1 MWLPVF
7 KYLLKFA
14 KLGMFA
20 FKGTGQE
27 YQGPYVETNTGKLYA
42 GESPT
47 DTGLELISVDNN
59 DIIFNG
65 KKTIPFESETVF
77 PTPEDYNR
85 GFMFRYFLKN
95 FTTGKII
102 EVKKV
107 NYTKLIKKKYYKG
120 DVLKWILTKPAKDI
134 FNQGYLYKGAITRN
148 KANTKEITLNITGLD
163 TYITEY
169 DKFVNIESDVK
180 GFKFED
186 LPKKEKIRIIKNQ
199 RTNLQKP
206 PKVKPRA
213 FLRPEPVDTTPALP
227 ISQSNSSSGGGSTGG
242 GGGGGLNQSFDE
254 VMNDPD
260 NQTMGNNNLTS
271 NSANNYY

>member
-148 KANTKEITLNITGLD
+148 KANTKEISFNITGLD

-186 LPKKEKIRIIKNQ
+186 LPKKEKIRIIKQQ
-199 RTNLQKP
+199 RPNIQRP

-213 FLRPEPVDTTPALP
+213 FLRPEPVDNTPALP
-227 ISQSNSSSGGGSTGG
+227 ISQSNSPSGGGSTG

-260 NQTMGNNNLTS
+260 NQSMGNNNLTS

>member
-120 DVLKWILTKPAKDI
+120 DILKWILTKPAKDI

-148 KANTKEITLNITGLD
+148 KANTKEISFNITGLD

-242 GGGGGLNQSFDE
+242 GGGGLNQSFDE

-260 NQTMGNNNLTS
+260 NQSMGNNNLTS

>member
-47 DTGLELISVDNN
+47 DTGLELISVDND

-65 KKTIPFESETVF
+65 KKTIPFESETVL

-148 KANTKEITLNITGLD
+148 KANTKEVSFNITGLD

-186 LPKKEKIRIIKNQ
+186 LPKKEKIRVIKNQ

-242 GGGGGLNQSFDE
+242 GGGGLNQSFDE

-260 NQTMGNNNLTS
+260 NQSMGNNNLTS

>member
-148 KANTKEITLNITGLD
+148 KANTKEISFNITGLD

>member
-65 KKTIPFESETVF
+65 KKTIPFESETVL

-148 KANTKEITLNITGLD
+148 KANTKEVSFNITGLD

-186 LPKKEKIRIIKNQ
+186 LPKKEKIRVIKNQ

-242 GGGGGLNQSFDE
+242 GGGGLNQSFDE

-260 NQTMGNNNLTS
+260 NQSMGNNNLTS

>member
-148 KANTKEITLNITGLD
+148 KANTKEISFNITGLD

-186 LPKKEKIRIIKNQ
+186 LPKKEKIRIIKQQ
-199 RTNLQKP
+199 RPNIQRP

-242 GGGGGLNQSFDE
+242 GGGGLNQSFDE

-260 NQTMGNNNLTS
+260 NQSMGNNNLTS

>member
-186 LPKKEKIRIIKNQ
+186 LPKKEKIRIIKQQ
-199 RTNLQKP
+199 RPNIQRP

-242 GGGGGLNQSFDE
+242 GGGGLNQSFDE

-260 NQTMGNNNLTS
+260 NQSMGNNNLTS

>member
-148 KANTKEITLNITGLD
+148 KANTKEISFNITGLD

-186 LPKKEKIRIIKNQ
+186 LPKKEKIRIIKQQ
-199 RTNLQKP
+199 RPNIQRP

>member
-148 KANTKEITLNITGLD
+148 KANTKEISFNITGLD

-186 LPKKEKIRIIKNQ
+186 LPKKEKIRIIKQQ
-199 RTNLQKP
+199 RPNIQRP

-213 FLRPEPVDTTPALP
+213 FLRPEPVDNTPALP
-227 ISQSNSSSGGGSTGG
+227 ISQSNSPSGGGSTG

-254 VMNDPD
+254 VTNDPD
-260 NQTMGNNNLTS
+260 NQSMGNNNLTS

>member
-120 DVLKWILTKPAKDI
+120 DILKWILTKPAKDI

-148 KANTKEITLNITGLD
+148 KANTKEISFNITGLD

>member
-148 KANTKEITLNITGLD
+148 KANTKEISFNITGLD

-242 GGGGGLNQSFDE
+242 GGGGLNQSFDE

-260 NQTMGNNNLTS
+260 NQSMGNNNLTS

>member
-65 KKTIPFESETVF
+65 KKTIPFESETVL

-148 KANTKEITLNITGLD
+148 KANTKEISSNITGLD

-186 LPKKEKIRIIKNQ
+186 LPKKEKIRVIKNQ

-242 GGGGGLNQSFDE
+242 GGGGLNQSFDE

-260 NQTMGNNNLTS
+260 NPSMGNNNLTS

>member
-148 KANTKEITLNITGLD
+148 KANTKEISFNITGLD

-186 LPKKEKIRIIKNQ
+186 LPKKEKIRIIKQQ
-199 RTNLQKP
+199 RPNIQRP

-242 GGGGGLNQSFDE
+242 GGGGLNQSFDE

-260 NQTMGNNNLTS
+260 NQSMSNNNLTS

>member
-65 KKTIPFESETVF
+65 KKTIPFESETVL

-148 KANTKEITLNITGLD
+148 KANTKEVSFNITGLD

-186 LPKKEKIRIIKNQ
+186 LPKKEKIRVIKNQ

-242 GGGGGLNQSFDE
+242 GGGGLNQSFDE

-260 NQTMGNNNLTS
+260 NPSMGNNNLTS

>member
-65 KKTIPFESETVF
+65 KKTIPFESETVL

-148 KANTKEITLNITGLD
+148 KANTKEISFNITGLD

-186 LPKKEKIRIIKNQ
+186 LPKKEKIRVIKNQ

-242 GGGGGLNQSFDE
+242 GGGGLNQSFDE

-260 NQTMGNNNLTS
+260 NQSMGNNNLTS

>member
-65 KKTIPFESETVF
+65 KKTIPFESETVL

-120 DVLKWILTKPAKDI
+120 DILKWILTKPAKDI

-148 KANTKEITLNITGLD
+148 KANTKEVSFNITGLD

-186 LPKKEKIRIIKNQ
+186 LPKKEKIRVIKNQ

-242 GGGGGLNQSFDE
+242 GGGLNQSFDE

-260 NQTMGNNNLTS
+260 NQSMGNNNLTS

>member
-242 GGGGGLNQSFDE
+242 GGGGLNQSFDE

-260 NQTMGNNNLTS
+260 NQSMGNNNLTS

>member
-65 KKTIPFESETVF
+65 KKTIPFESETVL

-148 KANTKEITLNITGLD
+148 KANTKEVSFNITGLD

-186 LPKKEKIRIIKNQ
+186 LPKKEKIRVIKNQ

-242 GGGGGLNQSFDE
+242 GGGLNQSFDE

-260 NQTMGNNNLTS
+260 NQSMGNNNLTS

>member
-120 DVLKWILTKPAKDI
+120 DILKWILTKPAKDI

-148 KANTKEITLNITGLD
+148 KANTKEISFNITGLD

-186 LPKKEKIRIIKNQ
+186 LPKKEKIRIIKQQ
-199 RTNLQKP
+199 RPNIQRP

-242 GGGGGLNQSFDE
+242 GGGGLNQSFDE

-260 NQTMGNNNLTS
+260 NQSMGNNNLTS

>member
-148 KANTKEITLNITGLD
+148 KANTKEISFNITGLD

-186 LPKKEKIRIIKNQ
+186 LPKKEKIRIIKQQ
-199 RTNLQKP
+199 RPNIQRP

-213 FLRPEPVDTTPALP
+213 FLRPEPVDNTPALP
-227 ISQSNSSSGGGSTGG
+227 ISQSNSPSGGGSTG

-260 NQTMGNNNLTS
+260 NQSMGNSNLTS

>member
-65 KKTIPFESETVF
+65 KKTIPFESETVL

-148 KANTKEITLNITGLD
+148 KANTKEVSFNITGID

-186 LPKKEKIRIIKNQ
+186 LPKKEKIRVIKNQ

-242 GGGGGLNQSFDE
+242 GGGGLNQSFDE

-260 NQTMGNNNLTS
+260 NQSMGNNNLTS